1 MIAAVLPSI
10 LLSAISCDWRN
21 AGNPSLITQSLRPA
35 VRQLQTT
42 NRLAQQGGKMNIK
55 NLFTIHAIISLLFGL
70 GMLLVP
76 ATLLS

>member
-1 MIAAVLPSI
+1 
-10 LLSAISCDWRN
+10 
-21 AGNPSLITQSLRPA
+21 
-35 VRQLQTT
+35 
-42 NRLAQQGGKMNIK
+42 MNIK